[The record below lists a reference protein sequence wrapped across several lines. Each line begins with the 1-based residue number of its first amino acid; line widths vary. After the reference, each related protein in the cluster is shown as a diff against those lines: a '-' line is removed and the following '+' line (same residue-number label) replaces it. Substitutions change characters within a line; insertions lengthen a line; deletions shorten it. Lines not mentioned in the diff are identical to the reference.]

1 MSMILRLLL
10 VCCAAALLLVPAA
23 PAGSNVA
30 PRLGMYY
37 CSYGL
42 TGWSLQLRTGGK
54 YVQGYA
60 DRGNTR
66 IKGVIGSGSYRI
78 SGSRITFRSGS
89 LKGFYGVAKTRKRF
103 LLALHGERQASYSC
117 SLSR

>member
-1 MSMILRLLL
+1 VSFVLRLFL

-23 PAGSNVA
+23 PAGSNVS

-42 TGWSLQLRTGGK
+42 TGWSVHLRFGGR

-60 DRGNTR
+60 DRSGTR
-66 IKGVIGSGSYRI
+66 IKDVIGSGWYRI
-78 SGSRITFRSGS
+78 SGSRITFRTGS
-89 LKGFYGVAKTRKRF
+89 LKSFYGAAKTRNRF
-103 LLALHGERQASYSC
+103 LLVLHGERQASYSC
-117 SLSR
+117 QR